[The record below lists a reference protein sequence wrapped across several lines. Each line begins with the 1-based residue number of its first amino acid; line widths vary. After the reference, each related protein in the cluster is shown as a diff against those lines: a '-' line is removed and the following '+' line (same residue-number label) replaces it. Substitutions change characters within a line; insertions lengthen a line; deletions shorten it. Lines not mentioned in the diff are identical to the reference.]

1 MTHSSNSNDI
11 INEAKKTDQPTYTIR
26 QISNLYKLPASTL
39 RYYEDLGL
47 LTDVVHTASGARIY
61 NQSHIDRLGG
71 IMCFKRTGLSIAK
84 IRQFYL
90 YEEHMEDHAHDIS
103 QMMID
108 HEQDILNQIE
118 ELQNDLVHIREKVRY
133 YAAVE
138 DAIKKVSQF
147 LNGTNFLPTR
157 GIRMKTMATKTNKS
171 LLLTLFDFLYCH
183 SFFVPSILPN
193 Q

>member
-1 MTHSSNSNDI
+1 MKQKRLTSQLI
-11 INEAKKTDQPTYTIR
+11 IRP
-26 QISNLYKLPASTL
+26 QISNLYKLPL
-39 RYYEDLGL
+39 RRFVTMKILVFC
-47 LTDVVHTASGARIY
+47 TDVVHTASGARIY

-90 YEEHMEDHAHDIS
+90 YEEHMEEHAHDIS

-138 DAIKKVSQF
+138 NAIEKNEPIPEWHQF
-147 LNGTNFLPTR
+147 FANEKN
-157 GIRMKTMATKTNKS
+157 ATENNAGKN
-171 LLLTLFDFLYCH
+171 
-183 SFFVPSILPN
+183 
-193 Q
+193 

>member
-1 MTHSSNSNDI
+1 
-11 INEAKKTDQPTYTIR
+11 
-26 QISNLYKLPASTL
+26 
-39 RYYEDLGL
+39 
-47 LTDVVHTASGARIY
+47 
-61 NQSHIDRLGG
+61 
-71 IMCFKRTGLSIAK
+71 MCFKRTGLSIAK

-138 DAIKKVSQF
+138 DAIKKSEPIPEWHQFFCQREECDQKQCRQKLVS
-147 LNGTNFLPTR
+147 
-157 GIRMKTMATKTNKS
+157 
-171 LLLTLFDFLYCH
+171 LYY
-183 SFFVPSILPN
+183 
-193 Q
+193 

>member
-11 INEAKKTDQPTYTIR
+11 INEAKKTDLPTYTIR

-84 IRQFYL
+84 IHQFYL

-138 DAIKKVSQF
+138 DAIKKNEPIPEWHQF
-147 LNGTNFLPTR
+147 FANEKNKNENNGCKN
-157 GIRMKTMATKTNKS
+157 
-171 LLLTLFDFLYCH
+171 
-183 SFFVPSILPN
+183 
-193 Q
+193 